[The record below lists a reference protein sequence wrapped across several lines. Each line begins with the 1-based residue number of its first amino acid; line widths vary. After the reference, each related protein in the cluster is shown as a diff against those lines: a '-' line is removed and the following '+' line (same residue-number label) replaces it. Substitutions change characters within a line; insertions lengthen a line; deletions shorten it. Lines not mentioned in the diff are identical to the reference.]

1 MITLPDNIAYLIHN
15 VKYDPTYYITYVY
28 KKAVS
33 MLFLKIE
40 YI

>member
-15 VKYDPTYYITYVY
+15 VKYDPTYITYVF